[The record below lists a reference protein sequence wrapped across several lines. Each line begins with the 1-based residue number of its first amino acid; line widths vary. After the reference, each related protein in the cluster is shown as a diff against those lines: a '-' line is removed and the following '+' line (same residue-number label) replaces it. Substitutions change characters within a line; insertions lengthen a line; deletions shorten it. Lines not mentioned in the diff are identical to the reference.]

1 MPVKYIPYY
10 PNTVQGQAILDNI
23 TRTRRVL
30 RYRDND
36 KVYERIKRGM
46 PYYELEKI
54 ESVGNNPENM
64 LIRGECISA
73 CAFLKDKNIK
83 VDLVYIDAPF
93 ASGADY
99 AKKVYLRKNPK
110 IAEAIAKA
118 EEELELEEL
127 RAFEEKMYGDIWNK
141 EDYLNWMYEN
151 LIAIKSVMSETGSI
165 YVHLDWHIGHY
176 VKVLMDEV
184 FGEDNFKNEI
194 IWQKTTAP
202 KAQSGQFSNVHDTI
216 FMYSKSDEYLF
227 NRLYTDYSEEY
238 LKDFYKYKTSD
249 RRVYRISDFT
259 QGGQGQAM
267 YFGADGKSI
276 LLEPP
281 PAKHWIWGQKKITQG
296 VKEGR
301 IILSK
306 NNVPGLI
313 RFLDEMPGNPLRDI
327 WTDLSAIGPGANENL
342 DYATQK
348 PEALLARIIKAS
360 SNEGMV
366 IADLFGGSGV
376 TAKVAHDSKRKFI
389 HCDVGINSI
398 QTIRDRLVAAG
409 AEFDIYDIQD
419 GVSLFR
425 NPVQTMDK
433 MKSLIT
439 GLKNEDALDSFW
451 EGGIQDSKLGLVPV
465 YIPNLLDHS
474 TKVLDIPLINRII
487 NEAMPDL
494 PDGTK
499 QVIVFYVDI
508 ENEAELKKFIS
519 EYNATGIDIVLRD
532 LKSIL
537 DDVVINDEFDY
548 KMKKSKTGFEIE
560 IKSFTSDRLIQK
572 IDAYNQRKSLNGSKK
587 DLFEEKG
594 DENGDE
600 NEEGNG
606 NGKKKK
612 SFVPIAISKHG
623 LELIELVSL
632 DCTSKD
638 GIWKSDCELKID
650 KNGYVILNGKKT
662 KEFWNAKIYSAKKPL
677 RMKIR
682 NIAGDESVIVL

>member
-23 TRTRRVL
+23 TRTRRIL

-73 CAFLKDKNIK
+73 CAYLKDKGIK
-83 VDLVYIDAPF
+83 VDLFYVDPPF

-99 AKKVYLRKNPK
+99 AKKVYIRKNPK
-110 IAEAIAKA
+110 IASAIAKA
-118 EEELELEEL
+118 EEEMELEEF

-151 LIAIKSVMSETGSI
+151 LIAIKSVMSETASI

-184 FGEDNFKNEI
+184 FGEDNFINEVVWKYI
-194 IWQKTTAP
+194 KYQMRKMNRFANNTDRLLIY
-202 KAQSGQFSNVHDTI
+202 SN
-216 FMYSKSDEYLF
+216 
-227 NRLYTDYSEEY
+227 SENY
-238 LKDFYKYKTSD
+238 N
-249 RRVYRISDFT
+249 FT
-259 QGGQGQAM
+259 PQAM
-267 YFGADGKSI
+267 KLSTPKKLLMKGWDKEKGVIANIKDENGKTQKISVFDETIDDLWNIPFIGATSG
-276 LLEPP
+276 ER
-281 PAKHWIWGQKKITQG
+281 T
-296 VKEGR
+296 
-301 IILSK
+301 
-306 NNVPGLI
+306 
-313 RFLDEMPGNPLRDI
+313 
-327 WTDLSAIGPGANENL
+327 

-348 PEALLARIIKAS
+348 PKALLERVINAS
-360 SNEGMV
+360 SYEGMI
-366 IADLFGGSGV
+366 IADFFGGSGV

-398 QTIRDRLVAAG
+398 QTTRDRLVAAG

-465 YIPNLLDHS
+465 YVPNLLDHS

-508 ENEAELKKFIS
+508 ENETELKKFIS

-537 DDVVINDEFDY
+537 DDVVINDEIDY

-572 IDAYNQRKSLNGSKK
+572 IDAFNQKKSLNGSKK
-587 DLFEEKG
+587 DLFEENG
-594 DENGDE
+594 EENGDE

-612 SFVPIAISKHG
+612 SFVPIAISKNG
-623 LELIELVSL
+623 LELIELISL

-662 KEFWNAKIYSAKKPL
+662 KEFWNAKIVSEKKPL
-677 RMKIR
+677 RLKVR

>member
-10 PNTVQGQAILDNI
+10 PNTVQGQAILNNI

-36 KVYERIKRGM
+36 KVYEHIKRGM

-73 CAFLKDKNIK
+73 CAYLKDKGIK
-83 VDLVYIDAPF
+83 VDLGYFDPPF

-110 IAEAIAKA
+110 VAKAIAQA

-127 RAFEEKMYGDIWNK
+127 RSFEEKMYGDIWNK

-151 LIAIKSVMSETGSI
+151 LCAIKSILSDNASI
-165 YVHLDWHIGHY
+165 FVHLDWNISHY
-176 VKVLMDEV
+176 VKILLDEI
-184 FGEDNFKNEI
+184 FGEDNFLNNI
-194 IWQKTTAP
+194 VWCYQTR
-202 KAQSGQFSNVHDTI
+202 QFSKKYFNRKHHDI
-216 FMYSKSDEYLF
+216 FWYCKNSDDYTFNWNAKGVLQDYSDETIKKYKLKDDIGYY
-227 NRLYTDYSEEY
+227 RLCGRGIEGSPIKGAKDVEQKWELENPELVVRDY
-238 LKDFYKYKTSD
+238 LKDGFAPSD
-249 RRVYRISDFT
+249 WWEIEIVN
-259 QGGQGQAM
+259 QA
-267 YFGADGKSI
+267 
-276 LLEPP
+276 
-281 PAKHWIWGQKKITQG
+281 
-296 VKEGR
+296 
-301 IILSK
+301 
-306 NNVPGLI
+306 
-313 RFLDEMPGNPLRDI
+313 
-327 WTDLSAIGPGANENL
+327 ANERTDFN
-342 DYATQK
+342 TQK
-348 PEALLARIIKAS
+348 PEELLRKIILAA
-360 SNEGMV
+360 SNETMV
-366 IADLFGGSGV
+366 VADLFGGSGV
-376 TAKVAHDSKRKFI
+376 AAKVAHDLKRKFI

-398 QTIRDRLVAAG
+398 QTTRDRLVAAG

-508 ENEAELKKFIS
+508 ENETELKKFIS

-537 DDVVINDEFDY
+537 DDVVINDEIDY

-572 IDAYNQRKSLNGSKK
+572 IDAFNQKKSLNGSKK
-587 DLFEEKG
+587 DLLEENG
-594 DENGDE
+594 EENGDE

-612 SFVPIAISKHG
+612 SFVPIAISKNG
-623 LELIELVSL
+623 LELIELISL

-650 KNGYVILNGKKT
+650 KNSYVILNGKKT
-662 KEFWNAKIYSAKKPL
+662 KEFWNAKIVSAKKPL

-682 NIAGDESVIVL
+682 NIAGDESVVVL

>member
-23 TRTRRVL
+23 TRTRRIL

-36 KVYERIKRGM
+36 KVYERIQRGM

-54 ESVGNNPENM
+54 ESVIPPNPPLLKGEGDRREQRGFKNM

-73 CAFLKDKNIK
+73 CAYLKDKNIK
-83 VDLVYIDAPF
+83 VDLVYIDPPF

-110 IAEAIAKA
+110 IAETIAKA
-118 EEELELEEL
+118 EEEIGNNGKKNGGLDIEEL

-151 LIAIKSVMSETGSI
+151 LTAIKSVMSETASI

-184 FGEDNFKNEI
+184 FGEECFVNDIVWYYPDNFQGNVKGFATNHNNIFWYSMNCDNYISNRVKISLGKTIKRDKRIWSKEEQKLIAARDDNGKIIYEDYNEKKADDVWSI
-194 IWQKTTAP
+194 GQSSTT
-202 KAQSGQFSNVHDTI
+202 KE
-216 FMYSKSDEYLF
+216 KSSEYL
-227 NRLYTDYSEEY
+227 
-238 LKDFYKYKTSD
+238 
-249 RRVYRISDFT
+249 
-259 QGGQGQAM
+259 G
-267 YFGADGKSI
+267 
-276 LLEPP
+276 
-281 PAKHWIWGQKKITQG
+281 
-296 VKEGR
+296 
-301 IILSK
+301 
-306 NNVPGLI
+306 
-313 RFLDEMPGNPLRDI
+313 
-327 WTDLSAIGPGANENL
+327 
-342 DYATQK
+342 YATQK
-348 PEALLARIIKAS
+348 PEELLRRVLTAS
-360 SNEGMV
+360 SNVGMLV
-366 IADLFGGSGV
+366 ADFFGGSGV
-376 TAKVAHDSKRKFI
+376 TAKVAHASKRKFI

-398 QTIRDRLVAAG
+398 QTTRDRLVAAG

-508 ENEAELKKFIS
+508 ENETELKKFIS

-537 DDVVINDEFDY
+537 DDVVINDEIDY
-548 KMKKSKTGFEIE
+548 KMKEAKTGFEIE

-572 IDAYNQRKSLNGSKK
+572 IDAYNQKKSLNGSKK
-587 DLFEEKG
+587 DLFEENG
-594 DENGDE
+594 EENGD
-600 NEEGNG
+600 
-606 NGKKKK
+606 GKKQKQK
-612 SFVPIAISKHG
+612 SFVPISISKHG
-623 LELIELVSL
+623 LELIELISL
-632 DCTSKD
+632 DCTAKE
-638 GIWKSDCELKID
+638 GVWKSDVELKIN

-662 KEFWNAKIYSAKKPL
+662 KELWNAKIVSEKKPL

>member
-10 PNTVQGQAILDNI
+10 PNTVQGQAILNNI

-36 KVYERIKRGM
+36 KVYDRIQRGM

-73 CAFLKDKNIK
+73 CAYLKDKGIK
-83 VDLVYIDAPF
+83 VDLFYLDPPF

-110 IAEAIAKA
+110 VAEAIAKA

-151 LIAIKSVMSETGSI
+151 LIAIKSVMSETASI

-176 VKVLMDEV
+176 VKILMDEV
-184 FGEDNFKNEI
+184 FGEDNFQAEI
-194 IWQKTTAP
+194 IWKRMTP
-202 KAQSGQFSNVHDTI
+202 SGFKGKFNIGKSHDVI
-216 FMYSKSDEYLF
+216 FWYSKSEECIYNPIIIPYSKDYLAQRFKKVDEKGKNFKDEKIGTATPEATIEQLAKED
-227 NRLYTDYSEEY
+227 RIYTTAKGK
-238 LKDFYKYKTSD
+238 L
-249 RRVYRISDFT
+249 RIKHF
-259 QGGQGQAM
+259 
-267 YFGADGKSI
+267 
-276 LLEPP
+276 LEN
-281 PAKHWIWGQKKITQG
+281 A
-296 VKEGR
+296 EG
-301 IILSK
+301 LA
-306 NNVPGLI
+306 
-313 RFLDEMPGNPLRDI
+313 LDDV
-327 WTDLSAIGPGANENL
+327 WTDISAVNSQAEERI

-348 PEALLARIIKAS
+348 PEPLLERIIKAS
-360 SNEGMV
+360 SNEEMIV
-366 IADLFGGSGV
+366 ADFFGGSGV

-398 QTIRDRLVAAG
+398 QTTRDRLVAAG

-439 GLKNEDALDSFW
+439 GLKNEDTLDSFW

-508 ENEAELKKFIS
+508 ENETELKKFIS

-537 DDVVINDEFDY
+537 DDVVINDEIDY
-548 KMKKSKTGFEIE
+548 KMKKAKTGFEIE

-572 IDAYNQRKSLNGSKK
+572 IDAYNQKKSLNGSKK
-587 DLFEEKG
+587 DLFEENG
-594 DENGDE
+594 EENGNE
-600 NEEGNG
+600 NEEENG

-612 SFVPIAISKHG
+612 PFIPIKISKHG

-662 KEFWNAKIYSAKKPL
+662 KEFWNAKIVSDKKPL
-677 RMKIR
+677 RMKVR

>member
-54 ESVGNNPENM
+54 ESVGNNPDNM

-83 VDLVYIDAPF
+83 VDLVCIDPPF

-99 AKKVYLRKNPK
+99 VKKVYLRKNPK
-110 IAEAIAKA
+110 IAKAIAKA
-118 EEELELEEL
+118 EEELDLEEL

-151 LIAIKSVMSETGSI
+151 LTAIKSVMSETASI

-184 FGEDNFKNEI
+184 FGEDNFRNEI
-194 IWQKTTAP
+194 IWQKL
-202 KAQSGQFSNVHDTI
+202 KAAKGQASSFGNVHDMI
-216 FMYSKSDEYLF
+216 FYYSKSNEDYIHNKQYVPHSEVRIKQHYNNYDETGEK
-227 NRLYTDYSEEY
+227 NYS
-238 LKDFYKYKTSD
+238 LDS
-249 RRVYRISDFT
+249 FT
-259 QGGQGQAM
+259 QTGQGVDRN
-267 YFGADGKSI
+267 FGEYGI
-276 LLEPP
+276 LEPP
-281 PAKHWIWGQKKITQG
+281 TGKHWIWSQKRID
-296 VKEGR
+296 EGM
-301 IILSK
+301 K
-306 NNVPGLI
+306 NGLI
-313 RFLDEMPGNPLRDI
+313 VFTSKGKPRVKRYLEDSNGIAIGDI
-327 WTDLSAIGPGANENL
+327 WTDINPINSQAEEDA

-348 PEALLARIIKAS
+348 PGALLQRIIEAS
-360 SNEGMV
+360 SNAGMIV
-366 IADLFGGSGV
+366 ADFFGGSGV
-376 TAKVAHDSKRKFI
+376 TAKAANDLGRKFI

-398 QTIRDRLVAAG
+398 QTTRDRLVAAG

-439 GLKNEDALDSFW
+439 GLKNEDELDSFW

-508 ENEAELKKFIS
+508 ENEDELKKFIS
-519 EYNATGIDIVLRD
+519 EYNATGIDIVMRD

-537 DDVVINDEFDY
+537 DDVVINDEIDC
-548 KMKKSKTGFEIE
+548 KMKKYKSGFEVE
-560 IKSFTSDRLIQK
+560 IKSFISDRLIQK
-572 IDAYNQRKSLNGSKK
+572 IDAYNQKKSLSGSKK
-587 DLFEEKG
+587 ELFEE
-594 DENGDE
+594 NGEE
-600 NEEGNG
+600 NEDENG

-612 SFVPIAISKHG
+612 SFVPIAISKYG
-623 LELIELVSL
+623 LEMIELISL

-638 GIWKSDCELKID
+638 GIWKSDVELKID

-662 KEFWNAKIYSAKKPL
+662 KEFWNAKIVSEKKPL

-682 NIAGDESVIVL
+682 NIAGDESVIVID

>member
-36 KVYERIKRGM
+36 KVYERIQRGM

-73 CAFLKDKNIK
+73 CAYLKDKNIK
-83 VDLVYIDAPF
+83 VDLVYIDPPF

-110 IAEAIAKA
+110 VAEVVAKA
-118 EEELELEEL
+118 EEEMDLEEL

-151 LIAIKSVMSETGSI
+151 LTAIKSVMSETGSI

-184 FGEDNFKNEI
+184 FGEDNFRNEI
-194 IWQKTTAP
+194 VWCYSGGAVPVDRFP
-202 KAQSGQFSNVHDTI
+202 KKHDAI
-216 FMYSKSDEYLF
+216 YWYSKSNEEWLYIPEY
-227 NRLYTDYSEEY
+227 RDYSE
-238 LKDFYKYKTSD
+238 KTQQRGRTQVKGSD
-249 RRVYRISDFT
+249 AKLREEGTPINDWWVDIAPVTSPTDYEK
-259 QGGQGQAM
+259 M
-267 YFGADGKSI
+267 Y
-276 LLEPP
+276 
-281 PAKHWIWGQKKITQG
+281 
-296 VKEGR
+296 
-301 IILSK
+301 
-306 NNVPGLI
+306 
-313 RFLDEMPGNPLRDI
+313 
-327 WTDLSAIGPGANENL
+327 
-342 DYATQK
+342 YATQK
-348 PEALLARIIKAS
+348 PESLLNRIINVS
-360 SNEGMV
+360 SNEGMI
-366 IADLFGGSGV
+366 IADFFGGSGV
-376 TAKVAHDSKRKFI
+376 TAKVAHDLKRKFI

-398 QTIRDRLVAAG
+398 QTTRDRLIAAG

-439 GLKNEDALDSFW
+439 GLKNEDDLDSFW

-474 TKVLDIPLINRII
+474 TKVLDIPLMNRII

-494 PDGTK
+494 PDDIK
-499 QVIVFYVDI
+499 QVIVYFVDI
-508 ENEAELKKFIS
+508 EDEKELKEFIDN
-519 EYNATGIDIVLRD
+519 YNATNIKIELRD

-537 DDVVINDEFDY
+537 DEVIINDEIDY
-548 KMKKSKTGFEIE
+548 EIKETNDGYEIE
-560 IKSFTSDRLIQK
+560 IKSFISDRLIQK
-572 IDAYNQRKSLNGSKK
+572 IDAYNQKKSLNGSTK
-587 DLFEEKG
+587 DLFDLF
-594 DENGDE
+594 DENSE
-600 NEEGNG
+600 KIEEGIG
-606 NGKKKK
+606 NGKKQKP
-612 SFVPIAISKHG
+612 FIPISISKHG
-623 LELIELVSL
+623 LELIELISL

-638 GIWKSDCELKID
+638 GIWKSDFELRID

-662 KEFWNAKIYSAKKPL
+662 KEFWNAKIVSEKKPL
-677 RMKIR
+677 RMQVR
-682 NIAGDESVIVL
+682 NIAGDESIIIID

>member
-36 KVYERIKRGM
+36 KVYERIQRGM
-46 PYYELEKI
+46 PYYELEKT
-54 ESVGNNPENM
+54 ESVIPLNLPLLKGESDRSEQGGFQNM

-73 CAFLKDKNIK
+73 CAYLKDKNIK
-83 VDLVYIDAPF
+83 VDLVYIDPPF

-110 IAEAIAKA
+110 IAETIAKA
-118 EEELELEEL
+118 EEELDLEEL
-127 RAFEEKMYGDIWNK
+127 RAFEEKMYGDVWNK

-151 LIAIKSVMSETGSI
+151 LNAIKSVMSETASI

-184 FGEDNFKNEI
+184 FGEDNFRNEI
-194 IWQKTTAP
+194 VWYYPNKIPDKRKP
-202 KAQSGQFSNVHDTI
+202 
-216 FMYSKSDEYLF
+216 LF
-227 NRLYTDYSEEY
+227 TNC
-238 LKDFYKYKTSD
+238 
-249 RRVYRISDFT
+249 SDFIMFYT
-259 QGGQGQAM
+259 KTEEQIFNIQ
-267 YFGADGKSI
+267 YRSI
-276 LLEPP
+276 TPHKR
-281 PAKHWIWGQKKITQG
+281 AKEVKINGIKQSIRDENG
-296 VKEGR
+296 
-301 IILSK
+301 
-306 NNVPGLI
+306 NVLYETYDQSM
-313 RFLDEMPGNPLRDI
+313 LDNVWNIASLAGSSHEKHEI
-327 WTDLSAIGPGANENL
+327 

-348 PEALLARIIKAS
+348 PEALLERIIKAS

-366 IADLFGGSGV
+366 IADFFGGSGV
-376 TAKVAHDSKRKFI
+376 TAKVAHDLKRKFI

-398 QTIRDRLVAAG
+398 QTTRDRLVAAG
-409 AEFDIYDIQD
+409 AEFDIYDIHD

-433 MKSLIT
+433 MKSLIA
-439 GLKNEDALDSFW
+439 GLKNEDDLDSFW

-474 TKVLDIPLINRII
+474 AKVLDIPLINRII

-508 ENEAELKKFIS
+508 ENEAELKNFIS

-537 DDVVINDEFDY
+537 DDVVINDEIDY
-548 KMKKSKTGFEIE
+548 KMKESKTGFEIE
-560 IKSFTSDRLIQK
+560 IKSFISDRLIQK
-572 IDAYNQRKSLNGSKK
+572 IDAYNQKKSLNGSKK
-587 DLFEEKG
+587 ELFEENSEESKE
-594 DENGDE
+594 ENG
-600 NEEGNG
+600 NV
-606 NGKKKK
+606 KKKK
-612 SFVPIAISKHG
+612 NFVPIAISKHG
-623 LELIELVSL
+623 LELIELISI
-632 DCTSKD
+632 DCTGKD
-638 GIWKSDCELKID
+638 GIWKSHFELKID

-662 KEFWNAKIYSAKKPL
+662 KEFWNAKIVSKKKPL

>member
-36 KVYERIKRGM
+36 KVYERIQRGM

-54 ESVGNNPENM
+54 ESVVAGLQPTQKNESM

-73 CAFLKDKNIK
+73 CAYLKDKGIK
-83 VDLVYIDAPF
+83 VDLVCIDPPF

-118 EEELELEEL
+118 EEELGLEEL
-127 RAFEEKMYGDIWNK
+127 RAFEEKMYGDVWSK

-151 LIAIKSVMSETGSI
+151 LIAIKNVMSETASI

-184 FGEDNFKNEI
+184 FGEDNYLNEI
-194 IWQKTTAP
+194 IWQKIRVV
-202 KAQSGQFSNVHDTI
+202 KAQSNSFGNVHDSI
-216 FMYSKSDEYLF
+216 FLYKKTNDLEFKTVFKEQSNVYEDKFDKIEEGS
-227 NRLYTDYSEEY
+227 NR
-238 LKDFYKYKTSD
+238 KYQLVSLVQ
-249 RRVYRISDFT
+249 R
-259 QGGQGQAM
+259 GQGPARW
-267 YFGADGKSI
+267 FKDR
-276 LLEPP
+276 LLEPGP
-281 PAKHWIWGQKKITQG
+281 NRHWIWSQ
-296 VKEGR
+296 ER
-301 IILSK
+301 INEALEL
-306 NNVPGLI
+306 GLI
-313 RFLDEMPGNPLRDI
+313 EFTDTGNPRKKQYLDKNDGKIVDDLWNDI
-327 WTDLSAIGPGANENL
+327 FPVNSQALEDVG
-342 DYATQK
+342 YATQK
-348 PEALLARIIKAS
+348 PEALLERMIEAS
-360 SNEGMV
+360 SKEGFIV
-366 IADLFGGSGV
+366 ADFFGGSGV
-376 TAKVAHDSKRKFI
+376 AANVAYNLKRKFI

-398 QTIRDRLVAAG
+398 QITRDRLVAAG

-425 NPVQTMDK
+425 NPIQTMDK
-433 MKSLIT
+433 MKSLIA
-439 GLKNEDALDSFW
+439 GLKNEDELDSFW

-465 YIPNLLDHS
+465 YVPNLLDHS

-494 PDGTK
+494 PEGTK

-508 ENEAELKKFIS
+508 ENEVELKKFIS

-537 DDVVINDEFDY
+537 DDVVINDEINY
-548 KMKKSKTGFEIE
+548 KMKESKTGFEIE
-560 IKSFTSDRLIQK
+560 IKSFISDRLIQK
-572 IDAYNQRKSLNGSKK
+572 IDAYNQKKSLNGSKK
-587 DLFEEKG
+587 ELFE
-594 DENGDE
+594 ENGDE
-600 NEEGNG
+600 NEEENG
-606 NGKKKK
+606 NGKKQKP
-612 SFVPIAISKHG
+612 FVPIAISKHG

-632 DCTSKD
+632 DCTGKD
-638 GIWKSDCELKID
+638 GIWKSDFELKID
-650 KNGYVILNGKKT
+650 KNGYAILNGKKT
-662 KEFWNAKIYSAKKPL
+662 KEFWNAKIVSEKKPL

>member
-36 KVYERIKRGM
+36 KVYERIQRGM

-54 ESVGNNPENM
+54 EEVYPQMTQMNIDEEKNNLRKSAQSADKNM

-73 CAFLKDKNIK
+73 CAYLKDKNIK
-83 VDLVYIDAPF
+83 VDLVYIDSPF

-110 IAEAIAKA
+110 VAEEIAKA
-118 EEELELEEL
+118 EEALDLEEL

-151 LIAIKSVMSETGSI
+151 LTAIKSVMSETASI
-165 YVHLDWHIGHY
+165 YVQLDWHIGHY
-176 VKVLMDEV
+176 VKILMDEV
-184 FGEDNFKNEI
+184 FGEDYFINEI
-194 IWQKTTAP
+194 IWHYESGGIPQNNFSKKHDVLFLYKKNDLYIFNKENASIKRNICQACGTTVS
-202 KAQSGQFSNVHDTI
+202 KINNLKKEVDENGRVYGTIKSNGKI
-216 FMYSKSDEYLF
+216 
-227 NRLYTDYSEEY
+227 
-238 LKDFYKYKTSD
+238 YKYYD
-249 RRVYRISDFT
+249 DDDVLLPDVWFDISHI
-259 QGGQGQAM
+259 Q
-267 YFGADGKSI
+267 
-276 LLEPP
+276 
-281 PAKHWIWGQKKITQG
+281 QKDPQ
-296 VKEGR
+296 R
-301 IILSK
+301 
-306 NNVPGLI
+306 
-313 RFLDEMPGNPLRDI
+313 
-327 WTDLSAIGPGANENL
+327 L

-348 PEALLARIIKAS
+348 PEALLERIIKSS
-360 SNEGMV
+360 SNEGV
-366 IADLFGGSGV
+366 IIADFFGGSGV
-376 TAKVAHDSKRKFI
+376 AAKVAHDLKRKFI

-398 QTIRDRLVAAG
+398 QTTRDRLVAAG

-433 MKSLIT
+433 MKSLIA
-439 GLKNEDALDSFW
+439 GLKNEDDLDSFW

-474 TKVLDIPLINRII
+474 AKVLDIPLINRII

-508 ENEAELKKFIS
+508 ENEAELKNFIS

-537 DDVVINDEFDY
+537 DDVVINDEIDY
-548 KMKKSKTGFEIE
+548 IMKKSKTGFEIE
-560 IKSFTSDRLIQK
+560 IKSFISDRLIQK
-572 IDAYNQRKSLNGSKK
+572 IDAYNQKKSLNGSKK
-587 DLFEEKG
+587 ELFEENSEESKE
-594 DENGDE
+594 ENG
-600 NEEGNG
+600 NV
-606 NGKKKK
+606 KKKK
-612 SFVPIAISKHG
+612 NFVPISISKYG
-623 LELIELVSL
+623 LELIELISL

-638 GIWKSDCELKID
+638 GIWKSDFELKID

-662 KEFWNAKIYSAKKPL
+662 KEFWNAKIVSKKKPL